1 MTQTPPPEKTS
12 GQTNANP
19 RLERVEDLYNHNY
32 LLHSLYILA
41 VGLLLI
47 GAYFAAGNFAA
58 VHTAINSFVGLV
70 MPFIWGICIAY
81 VLMPLLNWLESL
93 LCRSKFISKH
103 RNICRGLSITATLL
117 IVSVMLGI
125 FFSLVVPELVDS
137 IISLFNII
145 TSTSSYDWIDEY
157 LQAALDG
164 LAQYGITEDLA
175 QYGITED
182 MTLRDLPA
190 NIIES
195 LKQPEEY
202 INSLISASLAILL
215 KAGASAKNILLAIIV
230 SIYLMIGKETFLA
243 QSRKMIY
250 ACATRE
256 RAEHFIDFCRR
267 TNRIFSGFIS
277 GKLLDSLIIG
287 ILCFILM
294 SILQLEYTMLI
305 SLIVTVTNVIPF
317 FGPFI
322 GAIPSILL
330 LLIVSPRQAL
340 IFSLLILALQ
350 QFDGNILGPKIL
362 GDSTGLTPFWV
373 IFAVIV
379 MGGMLGTVGMFLGV
393 PIFATIY
400 MVTRNFV
407 EKRLRNKHLP
417 TATKNYHD
425 KI

>member
-1 MTQTPPPEKTS
+1 MTNTTPPEQPS
-12 GQTNANP
+12 GHQEQT
-19 RLERVEDLYNHNY
+19 RLERFEDLYNHNY
-32 LLHSLYILA
+32 LLHSFYIFI

-47 GAYFAAGNFAA
+47 GVYFTIANFDA
-58 VHTAINSFVGLV
+58 VQAKFDNFVNLL

-81 VLMPLLNWLESL
+81 VLMPLLNHLERL
-93 LCRSKFISKH
+93 LCRNKFISRH
-103 RNICRGLSITATLL
+103 RNICRAISITITLL
-117 IVSVMLGI
+117 IVSVILGI
-125 FFSLVVPELVDS
+125 FFSLVIPELINS
-137 IISLFNII
+137 IMSLFNIL
-145 TSTSSYDWIDEY
+145 TNSASYDWIEEY
-157 LQAALDG
+157 LQTALER

-175 QYGITED
+175 QYGITQD
-182 MTLRDLPA
+182 MTLQDLP
-190 NIIES
+190 NTIIDSIQNPDKYVDS
-195 LKQPEEY
+195 LV
-202 INSLISASLAILL
+202 STSLAVAL

-243 QSRKMIY
+243 QTRKIVY

-256 RAEHFIDFCRR
+256 RAEHFLDFCRR

-294 SILQLEYTMLI
+294 NILHLEYTMLI
-305 SLIVTVTNVIPF
+305 SLIVGVTNVIPF

-340 IFSLLILALQ
+340 IFLVLILALQ

-362 GDSTGLTPFWV
+362 GDSTGLTSFWV

-379 MGGMLGTVGMFLGV
+379 MGGMLGTVGMFIGV

-400 MVTRNFV
+400 MVTRNFA
-407 EKRLRNKHLP
+407 ETRLRKKNLP
-417 TATKNYHD
+417 TQTKSYHD
-425 KI
+425 IL